1 MLLKVINRSFI
12 LILIVFLSLIK
23 SNVSVSCPAY
33 STSAGSPAVT
43 CTFTMTEFQQ
53 ATVSGI
59 IFDIIIF
66 DIIIII
72 IF

>member
-1 MLLKVINRSFI
+1 MMLLKVINRSFI

-33 STSAGSPAVT
+33 STSAGSPIS

-59 IFDIIIF
+59 IFDLIIF